1 MTVQELIDR
10 LSQCDPNATV
20 TIEYTDHTDY
30 LYFHH
35 VGDKYNPIEER
46 DNAIIDVIDTDDP
59 FYPDTVE
66 GKAVV
71 INLTDGNGFYGLG

>member
-35 VGDKYNPIEER
+35 VGDKYNHI
-46 DNAIIDVIDTDDP
+46 T
-59 FYPDTVE
+59 
-66 GKAVV
+66 GS
-71 INLTDGNGFYGLG
+71 

>member
-35 VGDKYNPIEER
+35 VGDKYNPITER
-46 DNAIIDVIDTDDP
+46 DDAIVDVIDGSDH
-59 FYPDTVE
+59 FVPDVVK